1 MRDLTKTYGNF
12 TALNEITLSI
22 HEGEIFCILGHN
34 GAGKTTMINMLV
46 GLDSQ
51 TKGSL
56 FYNNIEMNS
65 ANIHKSVGFCSQVD
79 NGIKEISV
87 YENLKF
93 FAKIKG
99 VPSDEVE
106 SEVNTVMHKLNLTL
120 YRDSLVHKMSAGW
133 RRKVSFAIAL
143 LNNPKI
149 IIMDEPSSGMDRI
162 SRNLFWDLV
171 KTLKQEK
178 KTIIFTTQFLDE
190 AEGLSDRIAV
200 LSRGKLFA
208 VGSVEYIKTKFC
220 VGYTLILY
228 NRNNPNNLQHQATE
242 IASLIKDITPSAYC
256 HNDTALNIIKYI
268 LPFEEQSKFST
279 LFSKLESIQDV
290 KV

>member
-1 MRDLTKTYGNF
+1 
-12 TALNEITLSI
+12 
-22 HEGEIFCILGHN
+22 
-34 GAGKTTMINMLV
+34 
-46 GLDSQ
+46 
-51 TKGSL
+51 
-56 FYNNIEMNS
+56 MNS

-200 LSRGKLFA
+200 LSRGK
-208 VGSVEYIKTKFC
+208 Y
-220 VGYTLILY
+220 
-228 NRNNPNNLQHQATE
+228 
-242 IASLIKDITPSAYC
+242 SLPP
-256 HNDTALNIIKYI
+256 L
-268 LPFEEQSKFST
+268 
-279 LFSKLESIQDV
+279 
-290 KV
+290 

>member
-1 MRDLTKTYGNF
+1 
-12 TALNEITLSI
+12 
-22 HEGEIFCILGHN
+22 
-34 GAGKTTMINMLV
+34 
-46 GLDSQ
+46 
-51 TKGSL
+51 
-56 FYNNIEMNS
+56 MNS

-200 LSRGKLFA
+200 LSRGKYFM
-208 VGSVEYIKTKFC
+208 
-220 VGYTLILY
+220 
-228 NRNNPNNLQHQATE
+228 
-242 IASLIKDITPSAYC
+242 
-256 HNDTALNIIKYI
+256 
-268 LPFEEQSKFST
+268 LP
-279 LFSKLESIQDV
+279 
-290 KV
+290 